1 VNREL
6 QERLVHQP
14 IKDGKVDMVI
24 NKATASDSAG
34 KVLPTI
40 NTTGD
45 LNGTIYYWGTPRLE
59 GEGSVLTMSDLQMA
73 SESKT
78 MLDNIKVGYW
88 QAVEHL
94 LRDKLQ
100 TATRVDLSDR
110 IAKMKSAIAGTHPSG
125 DVTREMTI
133 TQQQPQRAYSIPG
146 ALVADILLEGTAN
159 VTAPVVMETRNTPG
173 QTPDTISIFSQPPT
187 QR

>member
-1 VNREL
+1 
-6 QERLVHQP
+6 
-14 IKDGKVDMVI
+14 MVI
-24 NKATASDSAG
+24 DKATASDSSG
-34 KVLPTI
+34 KVLLTI

-45 LNGTIYYWGTPRLE
+45 LNGPIYYWGTPRLE

-78 MLDNIKVGYW
+78 MLDDIKTGYW
-88 QAVEHL
+88 QTVDQQ

-110 IAKMKSAIAGTHPSG
+110 IEKMISAITGTHPSG

-133 TQQQPQRAYSIPG
+133 AQQQPQRAYSIPG

-159 VTAPVVMETRNTPG
+159 VTAPLAMETRTTPG
-173 QTPDTISIFSQPPT
+173 QTPDKISIFSQPST